1 MGTGTIDCWFDFIL
15 SFRGVCKRAVAVLWG
30 SNKSMESKNRSW
42 EAARA
47 VVAWPAAAEKSQSGN
62 LAGTLKTLKG

>member
-1 MGTGTIDCWFDFIL
+1 VALFEQEEDARFEAAEL
-15 SFRGVCKRAVAVLWG
+15 SLVEFEEKLNKAVAVLWG

-47 VVAWPAAAEKSQSGN
+47 VVA
-62 LAGTLKTLKG
+62 